1 MWGMLTQWRLG
12 KNIGDDLTLVLG
24 FVDKLVVSQLQGRQT
39 TLYMLFSVRFLFAVS
54 YLLLAVGV
62 FLLPRRRPPLSILS
76 SRRFILLKS
85 EDVFT
90 HSPFSIRNSVLPSS
104 DQFLP
109 SLVLSQ
115 LT

>member
-24 FVDKLVVSQLQGRQT
+24 FVDRSLSTPKPVNYVIHVILG
-39 TLYMLFSVRFLFAVS
+39 
-54 YLLLAVGV
+54 
-62 FLLPRRRPPLSILS
+62 LLPVRSFLSATRCRGFSIATAKAAAINLTFPS
-76 SRRFILLKS
+76 VTLLKS
-85 EDVFT
+85 EEVVFT

-104 DQFLP
+104 DQFHP

-115 LT
+115 LI